1 MSENKELAKRCA
13 LTWFE
18 LTPEMARE
26 WFTEDA
32 VYESRSDK
40 GIAVKGPEE
49 IYELLDLYRSQC
61 DHFEYRLLNIAEDGD
76 VVLLEREEL
85 TYLKNGKCVDVP
97 VMSSIQ
103 VHEGK
108 IAIWRDYLDLAIIMN
123 HLMDGEMGEQTTEAF
138 DSYQEEAQKREDS
151 VKMLDY
157 DET

>member
-1 MSENKELAKRCA
+1 MSVNKELAKRCA

-18 LTPEMARE
+18 LTPETARE

-40 GIAVKGPEE
+40 GIAVKGPVE

-85 TYLKNGKCVDVP
+85 TYLKNGKCVNVP
-97 VMSSIQ
+97 VMTSIQ
-103 VHEGK
+103 IREDK
-108 IAIWRDYLDLAIIMN
+108 IAIWRDYWDLAIIMN
-123 HLMDGEMGEQTTEAF
+123 HLLDGEMGEQANEAF
-138 DSYQEEAQKREDS
+138 DSYQDEAQKREGW
-151 VKMLDY
+151 VKLIEY
-157 DET
+157 